1 MRGLKTKHSSED
13 KEQEGLINW
22 FRLKFPGMLIFHIP
36 NGEQRALSVGVRLKK
51 QGVVAGIP
59 DLFIPAL
66 KIFIELKRKDG
77 GVVSKEQEKIIAYL
91 QRVGYT
97 VWVCHGAEDASRQL
111 LTFLKER
118 EG

>member
-1 MRGLKTKHSSED
+1 MKPKPITEAKH
-13 KEQEGLINW
+13 QEGFVTW
-22 FRLKFPGMLIFHIP
+22 FRLKYPGMLIFHIP
-36 NGEQRALSVGVRLKK
+36 NGEHRVVSVGVRLKK

-59 DLFIPAL
+59 DLFIPSL
-66 KIFIELKRKDG
+66 KIFIEMKRKYG

-91 QRVGYT
+91 IRVGYT
-97 VWVCHGAEDASRQL
+97 VWVCHGAEDASRKL